1 MKHSNIT
8 IFFAE
13 LVGTFGLLVAAT
25 GSVVYDGRVGETL
38 GTLFIAV
45 MHFIGLAILVYA
57 FGKYS
62 LAHFNPAVTIAFLI
76 TGHIKTK
83 QLPIYFGAQAIGAII
98 GSLFVKFVIGDYASL
113 GMTLGN
119 YSYHVG
125 LIFGAEI
132 LATFLLV
139 AVILVTIYYKPL
151 NKFSGIAIGGIIGL
165 DVIFFRDISGASMNP
180 IRSFAPAIA
189 AGIPDE
195 LWLYWT
201 APFVG
206 AVIVAFLL
214 RKKFSHSV
222 RTSLVK
228 PLND

>member
-1 MKHSNIT
+1 MKNSNLI

-13 LVGTFGLLVAAT
+13 LVGTFGLMVAAT
-25 GSVVYDGRVGETL
+25 GSVVYDGRIGESL
-38 GTLFIAV
+38 GTYFIAA

-62 LAHFNPAVTIAFLI
+62 MAHFNPAVTIGFLI

-83 QLPIYFGAQAIGAII
+83 QLPIYLGAQAIGAVL

-125 LIFGAEI
+125 LLFGAEI
-132 LATFLLV
+132 LATFLLM
-139 AVILVTIYYKPL
+139 AVILIVVYYKSL
-151 NKFSGIAIGGIIGL
+151 NKFSGIAVGGIIGL
-165 DVIFFRDISGASMNP
+165 DVILFRDISGASMNP
-180 IRSFAPAIA
+180 IRSFAPAIV

-195 LWLYWT
+195 LWLFWT
-201 APFVG
+201 APFIG
-206 AVIVAFLL
+206 SIIVAILL
-214 RKKFSHSV
+214 RKKFS
-222 RTSLVK
+222 SLIR
-228 PLND
+228 

>member
-1 MKHSNIT
+1 MKNTNLT

-38 GTLFIAV
+38 GTFFIAA
-45 MHFIGLAILVYA
+45 MHFVGLAILVYA

-62 LAHFNPAVTIAFLI
+62 MAHFNPAVTVGFLI
-76 TGHIKTK
+76 TGHIEKK
-83 QLPIYFGAQAIGAII
+83 QLPIYFSAQAIGAFL
-98 GSLFVKFVIGDYASL
+98 GSIFVKFVIGDFASL

-119 YSYHVG
+119 YSYSVG

-132 LATFLLV
+132 LATLLLMG
-139 AVILVTIYYKPL
+139 VILIVVHKKFL

-165 DVIFFRDISGASMNP
+165 DVIIFREISGASMNP
-180 IRSFAPAIA
+180 IRSLAPAIV

-201 APFVG
+201 APIIG
-206 AVIVAFLL
+206 SLIVSLIY
-214 RKKFSHSV
+214 RKKFHP
-222 RTSLVK
+222 TIK
-228 PLND
+228 K